1 MIVISNVKFV
11 SVSVSDYDRAL
22 KFYTEKL
29 QFRLITDQKFTD
41 NSRWIELQIQDSETK
56 VVLFTPPG
64 QQHRV
69 GSFMNMAFA
78 SNDVVKSYEELK
90 NRGVEF
96 KVPPT
101 QAPWGTYSQ
110 FVDSEGNIFVL
121 SSA

>member
-1 MIVISNVKFV
+1 MISNLKFV
-11 SVSVSDYDRAL
+11 SVPVSDYDRAL

-29 QFRLITDQKFTD
+29 GFKLTTDQKFND
-41 NSRWIELQIQDSETK
+41 NSRWIELEIVNAQTK
-56 VVLFTPPG
+56 IVLFTSPG
-64 QQHRV
+64 QENRV
-69 GSFMNMAFA
+69 GSFMNMAFTSA
-78 SNDVVKSYEELK
+78 DITKTYEELK
-90 NRGVEF
+90 SRGVEF